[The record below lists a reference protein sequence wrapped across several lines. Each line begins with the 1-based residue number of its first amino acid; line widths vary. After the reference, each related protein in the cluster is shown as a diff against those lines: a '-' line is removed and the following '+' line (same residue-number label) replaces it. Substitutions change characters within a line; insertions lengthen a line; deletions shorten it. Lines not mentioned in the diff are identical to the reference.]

1 MTALLVTGLTGFV
14 GSHLSQQAQA
24 ADLCLDGKPVDLRDP
39 AAVLAAV
46 RSLQPKAV
54 IHLAAQSSVALSIDD
69 ADETYRVNFTGTL
82 NLLRALRDA
91 GFQGRMLFVGSGD
104 VYGSVR
110 QELLPVTEDVP
121 LRPRNPYGVSKVA
134 AEALCYQWSQSGPFE
149 IVMARPFNHIGP
161 GQSKQFAIA
170 DFASQVAAYRRKS
183 AAGVAG
189 ASGSSQLRVGD
200 ITATRDFTDVR
211 DMRAYLALLESGV
224 NGEAYNV
231 CSGVERSLGDI
242 IEALF
247 DAGGVRMD
255 IAIDPQRLRPSEQ
268 RRMLGSFAKLRA
280 HTGWEPRI
288 ELPQTLRDILAH
300 CDEKASTP

>member
-1 MTALLVTGLTGFV
+1 VTALLVTGLSGFV
-14 GSHLSQQAQA
+14 GSHLAQQAPA
-24 ADLCLDGKPVDLRDP
+24 ADLCLEGQLVDLRDA
-39 AAVLAAV
+39 AAVLRAV
-46 RSLQPKAV
+46 RAIEPQSV
-54 IHLAAQSSVALSIDD
+54 IHLAAQSSVALALED

-104 VYGSVR
+104 VYGSVPP
-110 QELLPVTEDVP
+110 ELLPVTEGVP
-121 LRPRNPYGVSKVA
+121 LRPRNPYAVSKVA

-161 GQSKQFAIA
+161 GQSAQFAVA
-170 DFASQVAAYRRKS
+170 DFARQLAAYRRGQGPDRLK
-183 AAGVAG
+183 
-189 ASGSSQLRVGD
+189 VGD
-200 ITATRDFTDVR
+200 ISATRDFTDVR
-211 DMRAYLALLESGV
+211 DIVRAYLALLSDGI

-247 DAGGVRMD
+247 EAGGTRMQVEVD
-255 IAIDPQRLRPSEQ
+255 AQRLRPSEQ
-268 RRMLGSFAKLRA
+268 RRMRGSFAKLQS

-288 ELPQTLRDILAH
+288 PLGQTLEDILAH
-300 CDEKASTP
+300 SDQEAIPS